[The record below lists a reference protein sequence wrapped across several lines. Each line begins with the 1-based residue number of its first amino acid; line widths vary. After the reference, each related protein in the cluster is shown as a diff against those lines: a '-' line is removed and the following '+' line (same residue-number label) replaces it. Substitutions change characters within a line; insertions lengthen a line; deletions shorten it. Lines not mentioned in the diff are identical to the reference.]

1 MVRHRLLW
9 TACVGL
15 VAAWLFRNEPSSA
28 GFAGRAAG
36 LMLGAFVCWPLVAQ
50 RLPPGFTPRPTR
62 GAVATGL
69 LVGLGY
75 GALLM
80 LRGGTTDVPTA
91 VVEAVRATLALFAAA
106 TAASILNSALRRKP
120 DATPPRAR

>member
-36 LMLGAFVCWPLVAQ
+36 LMLVAFVCWPLVAQ
-50 RLPPGFTPRPTR
+50 RLPPGFAPRPTR

-75 GALLM
+75 GTLLM